1 MGLIRPSRFSAGAWL
16 ACAFWFG
23 SVPRTARAQDASQPA
38 PVILISIDTLRA
50 DHLSAYGY
58 RKIHTPNIDSFAQ
71 QGTLFTDVACQVPLT
86 LPSHTSLLTST
97 YPFQNGIEENAE
109 PVPSGAATLAGV
121 LRSHGYKTGAF
132 IGSVFLER
140 EFGLDQGFDL
150 YDSPFNFQAGSRI
163 SGSMIFA
170 GGSQNP
176 YSVRERRDGAL
187 VVRAALQWL
196 AANHGQPVFAFLHL
210 FDVHEPY
217 SVPTDFARE
226 RGISRYDAQVEYAD
240 QVLGR
245 FRQRLMQ
252 SGWWDRSLV
261 ILLSDHGESL
271 GEHGESSHGYFIY
284 QSTLWVPLMVHWPA
298 GAPHYPERT
307 NLPAGL
313 IDVAPTILDFLHI
326 PMPSSFEGQSL
337 LGGVQ
342 SGASGDAHTVYSESV
357 YTRDAFGWAPL
368 RGVRAGKYKYIAAPK
383 PELYNLQQ
391 DPGEQVNLAGKHLE
405 EESALRGR
413 LDKLLARYP
422 AKQTMARQDASP
434 ETRAILQSLGYLSGG
449 PKPPPG
455 SAAPDPKDRLPE
467 YHLYERALTSLSD
480 RHMEEAIATFRQIL
494 AHNPHNMLAR
504 RDLGDCYL
512 EVKDYASARS
522 TLRAVV
528 AEAPDDYMA
537 QLELGM
543 ADEHLGLIEEA
554 REHVQA
560 ACKMFPGSAQC
571 QHELDAIQRKVK
583 EPAPTAT
590 APRTSR

>member
-1 MGLIRPSRFSAGAWL
+1 MARAWL
-16 ACAFWFG
+16 ACTLCFCLGYA
-23 SVPRTARAQDASQPA
+23 AYAADDASQRT

-50 DHLSAYGY
+50 DHLSSYGY
-58 RKIHTPNIDSFAQ
+58 RKIRTPNIDAFVQ
-71 QGTLFTDVACQVPLT
+71 QGTLFTEADCQVPLT

-109 PVPSGAATLAGV
+109 PVPAGAVTLASV
-121 LRSHGYKTGAF
+121 LRSHGYKTAAF
-132 IGSVFLER
+132 VGSVFLER
-140 EFGLDQGFDL
+140 QFGLDQGFDD

-170 GGSQNP
+170 GASQNP

-196 AANHGQPVFAFLHL
+196 AANHGQPVFVFLHL

-217 SVPTDFARE
+217 SVPTEFARE
-226 RGISRYDAQVEYAD
+226 RGISRYDAQVEYTD

-245 FRQRLMQ
+245 FRQRLVQ

-261 ILLSDHGESL
+261 VLLADHGESL

-284 QSTLWVPLMVHWPA
+284 QSTLWVPLMFHWPL
-298 GAPHYPERT
+298 GAPHYPERD
-307 NLPAGL
+307 NQPAGL
-313 IDVAPTILDFLHI
+313 IDVAPTILDFLHV
-326 PMPSSFEGQSL
+326 PAPSSFEGQSL
-337 LGGVQ
+337 LGAIT
-342 SGASGDAHTVYSESV
+342 SGNQADTHAVYSESV

-368 RGVRAGKYKYIAAPK
+368 ACLRAGGFKYVAAPK
-383 PELYNLQQ
+383 PELYNLDE
-391 DPGEQVNLAGKHLE
+391 DPQEQVNLVSKMPEEAG
-405 EESALRGR
+405 ALRNR
-413 LDKLLARYP
+413 LDKLIARYTPKQP
-422 AKQTMARQDASP
+422 ATRQDASP
-434 ETRAILQSLGYLSGG
+434 ETRALLQSLGYLSTG
-449 PKPPPG
+449 PKTSTG

-480 RHMEEAIATFRQIL
+480 RHMEEAISTFRQIL
-494 AHNPHNMLAR
+494 AQNPQNMLAR

-512 EVKDYASARS
+512 EVKDYANART

-528 AEAPDDYMA
+528 AQAPDDYMA

-543 ADEHLGLIEEA
+543 ADEHLGLLPEA

-571 QHELDAIQRKVK
+571 QRELDAIQQKMK
-583 EPAPTAT
+583 
-590 APRTSR
+590 